1 MTGDT
6 VQPAVRVTGL
16 SRHFGTTRAVDEV
29 SFAVR
34 PGEIFGIVGP
44 DGAGKTTLMRL
55 LSGIIVPTSGGAEV
69 AGCDVVADPEAVKQR
84 IGYLSQVFSLYG
96 DLTIGENIDF
106 VADLYGEERTSAAA
120 AKAHMLEM
128 TGLAPFV
135 DRQAGRLS
143 GGMKQ
148 KLGLMCALIHRPTVL
163 LLDEPTT
170 GVDPVSRRDFWRIL
184 ADLPGQGV
192 TILLSS
198 PYMDEASRCH
208 RLALMDHGRLLAV
221 GSTAELAA
229 SVRGAMVEVVTP
241 DPRTALRALESL
253 PGLLSATPFGDA
265 LHVRLDDEEPVA
277 RVRAALDAASVA
289 YVAVE
294 RAEASLEDAFIDLV
308 ARGEAM
314 P

>member
-1 MTGDT
+1 M
-6 VQPAVRVTGL
+6 QAVSVTGL
-16 SRHFGTTRAVDEV
+16 SRHYGTTRAVDDV
-29 SFAVR
+29 SFEVAS
-34 PGEIFGIVGP
+34 GEIFGIVGP

-55 LSGIIVPTSGGAEV
+55 LAGIVTPTSGGAMV

-84 IGYLSQVFSLYG
+84 IGYLSQVFSLYR

-106 VADLYGEERTSAAA
+106 VADLYSEDLVRAGE
-120 AKAHMLEM
+120 AKARMLAM

-170 GVDPVSRRDFWRIL
+170 GVDPLSRRDFWRIL
-184 ADLPGQGV
+184 ADLPSQGV
-192 TILLSS
+192 TIVLSS

-208 RLALMDHGRLLAV
+208 RLALMDHGRVLAV
-221 GSTAELAA
+221 GSAAELAA
-229 SVRGAMVEVVTP
+229 RVSGQMVEVVTP
-241 DPRTALRALESL
+241 DPRGALRVLEGL

-265 LHVRLDDEEPVA
+265 LHVRLDGDDAVA
-277 RVRAALDAASVA
+277 RVS
-289 YVAVE
+289 AVLAGAGVVFSE
-294 RAEASLEDAFIDLV
+294 ARPAEASLEDAFIDLV
-308 ARGEAM
+308 GRGETA
-314 P
+314 